1 MEEYKCSTCQK
12 VFKTAA
18 GLKAHTTNKK
28 VPCTPP
34 QSKPAQPQPAQ
45 PIPQPLPH
53 PQAKQHQQQSKPLP
67 PTASIVKP
75 QQSNQ
80 EVQAKQKQI
89 DDPLGRGRCVAPTDQ
104 LKDLPK
110 TFQDLM
116 AKLSADANQSSFQ
129 GNRPVQNKQPQPK
142 QQQPQQPMQQPMQ
155 QQPPVSAKG
164 FDVKSFT
171 EGMMSLQNQMVS
183 QQGQPKQQSN
193 KQPIPQQQVSQQQN
207 QIANPDGIVNNN
219 TKTFLNGK
227 EIQPFR
233 EDYNP
238 MLDYSIP
245 YEERY
250 QRMVAKIVNDVTTEE
265 NGKYAN
271 LGDPINL
278 GRLTDRLNR
287 VSGTMCMV
295 NANNNGVPIIPQ
307 IPKHSQDEYM
317 YDLFL
322 RKAFSEALEDK
333 RKRDRE
339 RMAEEER
346 RIRKQKIRAEYKEAE
361 IVRALMS
368 STIEEER
375 KITGDMLYNLVC
387 HQLAEFKLPDI
398 QEMDTKSQ
406 QEFLDKKVLFMKRKY
421 FYVNNVQDVV
431 NKILLYELE
440 YELKN
445 TKPDTLKYEEIKDKY
460 EKEKAIFENIMEN
473 DNKLEDIV
481 RERMYKRLFDNLL
494 KMLVDSVN
502 SNSPDDHN
510 ELLMYVSRIRSDVEF
525 YLFDRRRSIDE
536 ILRMLM
542 SYDNEKY
549 KQIQVIIFSNL
560 HMSDNTSTT
569 MGILD
574 HENNHYA
581 KLEKENKSLE
591 HEFPKFSKI

>member
-1 MEEYKCSTCQK
+1 MEEYKCTTCQK

-34 QSKPAQPQPAQ
+34 QSKPTPPPPTQ
-45 PIPQPLPH
+45 PIPQP
-53 PQAKQHQQQSKPLP
+53 QAKQPQQSKPLP
-67 PTASIVKP
+67 PTATTVKP
-75 QQSNQ
+75 QKSNQ

-89 DDPLGRGRCVAPTDQ
+89 DGQ

-116 AKLSADANQSSFQ
+116 AKLSADANQSSSQ
-129 GNRPVQNKQPQPK
+129 GNRPVQNKQ
-142 QQQPQQPMQQPMQ
+142 QQQQHQTTGT
-155 QQPPVSAKG
+155 AKG
-164 FDVKSFT
+164 FDVKSFS

-183 QQGQPKQQSN
+183 QQGQPKQQSSN
-193 KQPIPQQQVSQQQN
+193 KQPVPQQQVPQQQN
-207 QIANPDGIVNNN
+207 QIANPSGIVNNN

-238 MLDYSIP
+238 MFDYSIP

-271 LGDPINL
+271 LGDPVSL
-278 GRLTDRLNR
+278 GRLTDRLNKA
-287 VSGTMCMV
+287 SGTMCMV

-333 RKRDRE
+333 RKRERE
-339 RMAEEER
+339 RMDEEER
-346 RIRKQKIRAEYKEAE
+346 RLRKQKIRAEYKESE

-406 QEFLDKKVLFMKRKY
+406 QVYLDKKVLFMKRKY

-445 TKPDTLKYEEIKDKY
+445 TKPGTLKYEEIKGKY

-473 DNKLEDIV
+473 DNKLEDVV

-560 HMSDNTSTT
+560 HMSDNISTT

>member
-1 MEEYKCSTCQK
+1 MEEYKCTTCQK

-34 QSKPAQPQPAQ
+34 QSKPTQPPPTQ
-45 PIPQPLPH
+45 PISQPH
-53 PQAKQHQQQSKPLP
+53 VKQPQQQSKPLQP
-67 PTASIVKP
+67 IPATVKL
-75 QQSNQ
+75 QQSNK
-80 EVQAKQKQI
+80 EVQAKQI
-89 DDPLGRGRCVAPTDQ
+89 DDPLGRTGRCVAPTDQ

-116 AKLSADANQSSFQ
+116 AKLSADAKQSSSQ

-142 QQQPQQPMQQPMQ
+142 QQQQPQPKQPHQ
-155 QQPPVSAKG
+155 QQLQQQQTPGYAKG
-164 FDVKSFT
+164 FDVKSFS

-193 KQPIPQQQVSQQQN
+193 KQPVPQQQLLQQEN
-207 QIANPDGIVNNN
+207 KIAIPGGIVNNN

-271 LGDPINL
+271 LGDPVNL

-295 NANNNGVPIIPQ
+295 NANNNGVSIIPQ

-322 RKAFSEALEDK
+322 RKAFSDALEDK
-333 RKRDRE
+333 RKKERDRME
-339 RMAEEER
+339 EEER

-445 TKPDTLKYEEIKDKY
+445 TKPGTLKYEEIKDKY

-473 DNKLEDIV
+473 DNKLEDVV

-581 KLEKENKSLE
+581 KLEKENKLLE
-591 HEFPKFSKI
+591 HEFPAFTKI

>member
-1 MEEYKCSTCQK
+1 
-12 VFKTAA
+12 
-18 GLKAHTTNKK
+18 
-28 VPCTPP
+28 
-34 QSKPAQPQPAQ
+34 
-45 PIPQPLPH
+45 
-53 PQAKQHQQQSKPLP
+53 
-67 PTASIVKP
+67 
-75 QQSNQ
+75 
-80 EVQAKQKQI
+80 
-89 DDPLGRGRCVAPTDQ
+89 
-104 LKDLPK
+104 
-110 TFQDLM
+110 
-116 AKLSADANQSSFQ
+116 
-129 GNRPVQNKQPQPK
+129 
-142 QQQPQQPMQQPMQ
+142 
-155 QQPPVSAKG
+155 
-164 FDVKSFT
+164 
-171 EGMMSLQNQMVS
+171 
-183 QQGQPKQQSN
+183 
-193 KQPIPQQQVSQQQN
+193 
-207 QIANPDGIVNNN
+207 
-219 TKTFLNGK
+219 
-227 EIQPFR
+227 
-233 EDYNP
+233 
-238 MLDYSIP
+238 
-245 YEERY
+245 
-250 QRMVAKIVNDVTTEE
+250 
-265 NGKYAN
+265 
-271 LGDPINL
+271 
-278 GRLTDRLNR
+278 
-287 VSGTMCMV
+287 
-295 NANNNGVPIIPQ
+295 
-307 IPKHSQDEYM
+307 
-317 YDLFL
+317 
-322 RKAFSEALEDK
+322 
-333 RKRDRE
+333 
-339 RMAEEER
+339 
-346 RIRKQKIRAEYKEAE
+346 
-361 IVRALMS
+361 MS

-406 QEFLDKKVLFMKRKY
+406 QVYLDKKVLFMKRKY

-445 TKPDTLKYEEIKDKY
+445 TKPGTLKYEEIKGKY

-473 DNKLEDIV
+473 DNKLEDVV

-591 HEFPKFSKI
+591 HEFPKFSKV